1 MVYVGLRPTRQHQ
14 AYIKA
19 LNHVYLEQPSL
30 WQRDFSWEGFQWI
43 DADNSK
49 QSILIYTRQGD
60 KPNDI
65 TVTVI
70 NFQTDSYFGFR
81 LGVPKSGRY
90 KEIFNS
96 DEDRFGG
103 SGLHYNPE
111 PLRAVKK
118 PSHGRDWSIEITVPP
133 LGGVI
138 LKRDASRKTA
148 SGEKKPA
155 AHKMTKRK

>member
-1 MVYVGLRPTRQHQ
+1 MT
-14 AYIKA
+14 
-19 LNHVYLEQPSL
+19 S
-30 WQRDFSWEGFQWI
+30 
-43 DADNSK
+43 
-49 QSILIYTRQGD
+49 RQGD

-90 KEIFNS
+90 REIFNS
-96 DEDRFGG
+96 DEARFGG

-111 PLRAVKK
+111 PVRAEKK

-138 LKRDASRKTA
+138 LKRDASRKAAGDKKTEA
-148 SGEKKPA
+148 GEKKPA
-155 AHKMTKRK
+155 EHKKHKQK